1 MFLILKT
8 KKLYKA
14 SNVLLKL
21 CNNKIKLTLK
31 IKFKRNVLV
40 THLSPQ
46 MTHTFSHSFAWLKI
60 GNFVRKYWISDL
72 SQ

>member
-46 MTHTFSHSFAWLKI
+46 MTHTFSHSFA
-60 GNFVRKYWISDL
+60 
-72 SQ
+72 